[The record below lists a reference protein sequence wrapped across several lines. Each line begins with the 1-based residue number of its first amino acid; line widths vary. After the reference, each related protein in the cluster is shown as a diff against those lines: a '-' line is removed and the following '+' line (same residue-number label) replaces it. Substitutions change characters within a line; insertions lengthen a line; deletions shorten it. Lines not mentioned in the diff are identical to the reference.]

1 LYGTLPNRVTRNVAA
16 VSPVAPAA
24 SALTRPLAAIASH
37 TAETNDTA
45 INACTT
51 TALRFISSTR
61 KVRCTSSGTAA
72 KVGVTFAQP

>member
-1 LYGTLPNRVTRNVAA
+1 VSAVAQ
-16 VSPVAPAA
+16 AA
-24 SALTRPLAAIASH
+24 HARTRPWAAIVSH
-37 TAETNDTA
+37 AAAANDTA